1 MKQKPKKPNKYV
13 KVTTVEWERG
23 YTIRYEEFNDGKQLY
38 SVSEYTKE
46 SIEVLGHS
54 PFLEYADNMLRI
66 RPTEIDRKRIE
77 GCLWEDVFYKRNL
90 PEVTKAEFKAGSFGE
105 GLGKHI
111 NTVSKYVSESGVL
124 DLLVFQ
130 KG

>member
-1 MKQKPKKPNKYV
+1 MKPNRSNKYV
-13 KVTTVEWERG
+13 KVTTVEWELG

-46 SIEVLGHS
+46 SIDVLGYS
-54 PFLEYADNMLRI
+54 PFLEYVDRMLRI

-77 GCLWEDVFYKRNL
+77 GCLWEDMFYKGNL
-90 PEVTKAEFKAGSFGE
+90 PEVTKEEFDSENCGE
-105 GLGKHI
+105 GLGKHVR
-111 NTVSKYVSESGVL
+111 TLSKYVSETGIV
-124 DLLVFQ
+124 DQLVFQ

>member
-1 MKQKPKKPNKYV
+1 MKPKQPDRYV
-13 KVTTVEWERG
+13 KVSTVEWELG
-23 YTIRYEEFNDGKQLY
+23 YTIFYEASNEGKQLY
-38 SVSEYTKE
+38 SVLEYTKE
-46 SIEVLGHS
+46 SIDVLGYG
-54 PFLEYADNMLRI
+54 PFLEYVDRMLRI

-90 PEVTKAEFKAGSFGE
+90 PEVTKEEFKAGSFGK
-105 GLGKHI
+105 GLGKHVK
-111 NTVSKYVSESGVL
+111 TVSKYVSESGVL